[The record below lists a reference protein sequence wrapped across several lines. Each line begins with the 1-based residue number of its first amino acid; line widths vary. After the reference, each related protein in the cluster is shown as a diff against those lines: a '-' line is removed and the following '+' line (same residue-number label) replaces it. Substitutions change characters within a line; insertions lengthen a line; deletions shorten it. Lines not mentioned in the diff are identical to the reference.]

1 MGDAVAGLSVALVLI
16 PQSIAYASIAGLPP
30 QVGLFAATLP
40 LIVAAPFVCCP
51 WLQTGPTAMT
61 SLLTYG
67 ALATLTLNTVED
79 KVAAAAMLALI
90 IGCTRFL
97 LGFAGLGSFTK
108 LLSRQVILGFTTGAA
123 ILIIASQLP
132 KVLGV
137 NQAGDQNHGGVSVA
151 DTNADAFADAFA
163 DTELSADN
171 GHVIIEAFQSFI
183 GLDWFY
189 EAILIAV
196 ATAAF
201 IYLSRRIHRLFPGI
215 FLAMIVAIIY
225 SAWRQYEGDVVGD
238 LPGGFISLNLDFPW
252 SEIGSLIFPGIMLAF
267 VGFAE
272 PASISMTLMEEE
284 KREWNPNQELC
295 GGGCANLVSGLIGGY
310 PVGGSFSRTS
320 VNHFAGADTSWSGF
334 LTGAAI
340 LSLLWL
346 TPYLKDLPNA
356 AIGAVVIV
364 AVFRLIKFKEIWQ
377 EFRLD
382 KIQGTVAIVA
392 LFATIISAPRVDIG
406 IAIGATFGIAA
417 GYWGK
422 RTPQSRQSGDD
433 QHSGGE

>member
-1 MGDAVAGLSVALVLI
+1 
-16 PQSIAYASIAGLPP
+16 
-30 QVGLFAATLP
+30 
-40 LIVAAPFVCCP
+40 
-51 WLQTGPTAMT
+51 
-61 SLLTYG
+61 
-67 ALATLTLNTVED
+67 
-79 KVAAAAMLALI
+79 
-90 IGCTRFL
+90 
-97 LGFAGLGSFTK
+97 
-108 LLSRQVILGFTTGAA
+108 
-123 ILIIASQLP
+123 
-132 KVLGV
+132 
-137 NQAGDQNHGGVSVA
+137 
-151 DTNADAFADAFA
+151 
-163 DTELSADN
+163 
-171 GHVIIEAFQSFI
+171 
-183 GLDWFY
+183 
-189 EAILIAV
+189 
-196 ATAAF
+196 
-201 IYLSRRIHRLFPGI
+201 
-215 FLAMIVAIIY
+215 MIVAIIY